1 MFITEPHIEVE
12 YQDGK
17 IWKLLE
23 PVIYLCE
30 EAIAE
35 QPAGVVIHVP
45 KGFVTDFASVPR
57 IFWNIVAPTGKH
69 SFAAIVHDWLYY
81 KGEIEKGKPCTKAFA
96 DQVFREAM
104 REAGI
109 NRVRRQIM
117 YLAVKWFGNGVWDT
131 RRVQAGAKRQTGI
144 GSDPR

>member
-1 MFITEPHIEVE
+1 MFISDPHIEVE
-12 YQDGK
+12 YIDGR
-17 IWKLLE
+17 IWKLNSS
-23 PVIYLCE
+23 VMYLCE

-35 QPAGVVIHVP
+35 QPAGVVITVP
-45 KGFVTDFASVPR
+45 KGFVTDFASVPKL
-57 IFWNIVAPTGKH
+57 FWNIVAPTGKH

-81 KGEIEKGKPCTKAFA
+81 QGKVADGKPCTKAFA
-96 DQVFREAM
+96 DLVFREAM

-131 RRVQAGAKRQTGI
+131 RREQAGSKRNRSLAK
-144 GSDPR
+144 

>member
-17 IWKLLE
+17 IWKLLSD
-23 PVIYLCE
+23 VVYLCE

-35 QPAGVVIHVP
+35 QPAMTLITVP

-81 KGEIEKGKPCTKAFA
+81 KGEIKPGQPCTKAFA
-96 DQVFREAM
+96 DLVFKEAM

-109 NRVRRQIM
+109 NKVRRNLM
-117 YLAVKWFGNGVWDT
+117 YYAVKWFGNGVWDT
-131 RRVQAGAKRQTGI
+131 RREQAGSKRQKGV
-144 GSDPR
+144 GSESR